1 MAARFRERPN
11 RGRRTG
17 GPQFTHSV
25 SGGRRRRS
33 GQARGAHR
41 LKVGQG
47 QWQLPAGAGSDLLV
61 DEAYRCIY
69 TLRMNRQTPGRT
81 ELTEIATG
89 CACRNLRRTAR
100 TVTQLYDDTLR
111 PSGLRITQFTLLVAV
126 ALSEPV
132 PITRLADAL
141 DLDRTTLARD
151 LKPLTERGLLEI
163 TTGEDKRTRMVRLTV
178 QGREAIARAYPLW
191 QQAQARIVQGSGPD
205 RWQLVAGGLE
215 EVAALALRS

>member
-1 MAARFRERPN
+1 
-11 RGRRTG
+11 
-17 GPQFTHSV
+17 
-25 SGGRRRRS
+25 
-33 GQARGAHR
+33 
-41 LKVGQG
+41 
-47 QWQLPAGAGSDLLV
+47 
-61 DEAYRCIY
+61 
-69 TLRMNRQTPGRT
+69 
-81 ELTEIATG
+81 
-89 CACRNLRRTAR
+89 
-100 TVTQLYDDTLR
+100 
-111 PSGLRITQFTLLVAV
+111 V

-178 QGREAIARAYPLW
+178 QGREAIARAYLLW
-191 QQAQARIVQGSGPD
+191 QQAQARIVQGSEPD

>member
-1 MAARFRERPN
+1 
-11 RGRRTG
+11 
-17 GPQFTHSV
+17 
-25 SGGRRRRS
+25 
-33 GQARGAHR
+33 
-41 LKVGQG
+41 
-47 QWQLPAGAGSDLLV
+47 
-61 DEAYRCIY
+61 
-69 TLRMNRQTPGRT
+69 MNQRTPGRA

-100 TVTQLYDDTLR
+100 AVTQLYDDTLR

-126 ALSEPV
+126 AISEPV

-178 QGREAIARAYPLW
+178 QGREAIARAYLLW
-191 QQAQARIVQGSGPD
+191 QQAQARIVQGSEPD

>member
-1 MAARFRERPN
+1 
-11 RGRRTG
+11 
-17 GPQFTHSV
+17 
-25 SGGRRRRS
+25 
-33 GQARGAHR
+33 
-41 LKVGQG
+41 
-47 QWQLPAGAGSDLLV
+47 
-61 DEAYRCIY
+61 
-69 TLRMNRQTPGRT
+69 MNRQTPGRT

-100 TVTQLYDDTLR
+100 AVTQLYDDTLR
-111 PSGLRITQFTLLVAV
+111 PSRLRITQFTLLVAV

-151 LKPLTERGLLEI
+151 LRPLTERGLLEI
-163 TTGEDKRTRMVRLTV
+163 TAGEDKRTRMVRLTV

-191 QQAQARIVQGSGPD
+191 RQAQARLVQGSEAD